1 MQIAYYIF
9 EINKKKEGEDKIL
22 FNPINIICFI
32 LLSLSMQIYMDIFFE
47 KRQWQLTL
55 VNPVIAGTTYIILII
70 FPNVNPWGN
79 IAIVIIFFSIYGMF
93 MYRGRK
99 DKIFFHIVLWELMGC
114 LCEYIVL
121 FILSLSYAQEVIF
134 KKEYYDF
141 ARIVSHCLLVFLTL
155 CISRVS
161 AK

>member
-1 MQIAYYIF
+1 
-9 EINKKKEGEDKIL
+9 
-22 FNPINIICFI
+22 
-32 LLSLSMQIYMDIFFE
+32 MQIYMDIFFE

-55 VNPVIAGTTYIILII
+55 VNPVIAGTTYIILTI

-99 DKIFFHIVLWELMGC
+99 DKVFFHIVLWELMGC

-134 KKEYYDF
+134 KKVVLCQD
-141 ARIVSHCLLVFLTL
+141 LVQVKMRF
-155 CISRVS
+155 SS
-161 AK
+161 S

>member
-1 MQIAYYIF
+1 M
-9 EINKKKEGEDKIL
+9 
-22 FNPINIICFI
+22 FNPVNIICFI

-47 KRQWQLTL
+47 KRHWHLIL
-55 VNPVIAGTTYIILII
+55 VNPVIACMTYIILII

-93 MYRGRK
+93 IYQGRR
-99 DKIFFHIVLWELMGC
+99 DKIFFHIVLWKLMRC

-134 KKEYYDF
+134 KKDITILQERYL
-141 ARIVSHCLLVFLTL
+141 IVCWFFLPYA
-155 CISRVS
+155 S
-161 AK
+161 AGLFLIKKAME